1 MTQPASPTKNEATR
15 LLRLKQLMLLDTAPE
30 PLFDEITKLARQIS
44 GAPIALISLVDEDR
58 QWFKANVGIEAA
70 TSTSRDIAFCAHA
83 ILNDE
88 FMEVE
93 DATKDTRFAS
103 NPLVI
108 SDPNIRFYAG
118 APLALPDDI
127 NVGTLCV
134 IDQAPRKLNALQRE
148 VLSGLAAITS
158 KALLVRESAINAVE
172 SNAVKL
178 AAIISDSDDAIIGN
192 TLDGIVTSWNAS
204 AERIFGYK
212 DQEILGQSITRLFPK
227 NRIDEE
233 KFLIRKIKNNIP
245 IKHFETERLT
255 KNGGLVYVSV
265 SLSPLKNTLGEIV
278 GISKI
283 VRDITQQKML
293 EQTLAQA
300 HEHLRVIMDSIAD
313 AVITTDTRGKVQYLN
328 PVAVALTGWTL
339 KEAVGKPSTE
349 VFHIIEEA
357 TRRPALNPI
366 KLCLK
371 EKKVTSI
378 AKNTLLISRDGSECG
393 IENSVSPIRDKDG
406 NTIGVVLVFHD
417 VTEQRKM
424 AEEISYR
431 ASHDVLTGLVN
442 RAEFE
447 NRLNHFIQ
455 DNREADMQNAMMYI
469 DLDRFKVI
477 NDSCGHAAGDKVLKD
492 IAEVMHTCIRTTDTL
507 ARIGGDEFAVIL
519 YKCNT
524 QQAMKIA
531 KNICKVV
538 EEYRYI
544 HTEEYFRLGASI
556 GLVMIDKHWTSTT
569 SLMQAAD
576 SACYEAKNTGRNRV
590 HLYYDDNHLAG
601 SQRRETKWV
610 SRIEKALEDK
620 TFVLFCQ
627 RIMPLKHNGLEHA
640 EILIRMVDKDGTLI
654 PPSAFLPAA
663 ERFHLA
669 SRIDRFVVAEVF
681 DWMRINNDRLN
692 HIESISVNLSGQSLS
707 DPLFH
712 SFVFG
717 LIESTKLDFS
727 KLCFEITETAAITNI
742 IDAKKFIAEISK
754 YGIKFAL
761 DDFGSGVSSFGYL
774 KNLDV
779 DYLKIDGQFITDLI
793 INEIGQATV
802 RCIAEVAKVTGKKT
816 IAEWVDNKTV
826 ENMLKKMGIDFTQGF
841 LKHNPAPL
849 SFLLETN
856 CSYDACPMTKNN
868 ISKTGTFV
876 A

>member
-1 MTQPASPTKNEATR
+1 MTQPAKPTKNEAAR
-15 LLRLKQLMLLDTAPE
+15 LLRLKQLMVLDTAPE
-30 PLFDEITKLARQIS
+30 PLFDEITKLASQIS

-83 ILNDE
+83 ILDNNI
-88 FMEVE
+88 MEIE
-93 DATKDTRFAS
+93 DATKDTRFAA
-103 NPLVI
+103 NPLVTT
-108 SDPNIRFYAG
+108 DPNIRFYAG

-127 NVGTLCV
+127 NIGTLCV
-134 IDQAPRKLNALQRE
+134 IDQAPRKLSSLQKE
-148 VLSGLAAITS
+148 VLAGLAAITS
-158 KALLVRESAINAVE
+158 KALLVREAAINAVE
-172 SNAVKL
+172 TQATKL
-178 AAIISDSDDAIIGN
+178 AAIVADSDDAIISK
-192 TLDGIVTSWNAS
+192 TLDGIVTTWNAS
-204 AERIFGYK
+204 AERIFGYT
-212 DQEILGQSITRLFPK
+212 DQEMLGQSITKLFPK

-233 KFLIRKIKNNIP
+233 KFLIRKIKNNIQ
-245 IKHFETERLT
+245 IKHFETERLS
-255 KNGGLVYVSV
+255 KNGALIQVSV
-265 SLSPLKNTLGEIV
+265 SLSPIKNSKGEIV

-283 VRDITQQKML
+283 VRDISQQKKL
-293 EQTLAQA
+293 EQTLAIE
-300 HEHLRVIMDSIAD
+300 HERLRVTMDSIAD

-328 PVAVALTGWTL
+328 PVAAALTGWTL

-349 VFHIIEEA
+349 VFNIIDEA

-366 KLCLK
+366 RLCLK
-371 EKKVTSI
+371 ENKVTSI
-378 AKNTLLISRDGSECG
+378 ANNTLLIRRDGSECG
-393 IENSVSPIRDKDG
+393 IEDSVSPIQDADG

-447 NRLNHFIQ
+447 SRLNHFIK
-455 DNREADMQNAMMYI
+455 DNREADMQNALMFI

-477 NDSCGHAAGDKVLKD
+477 NDSCGHAAGDSVLKD
-492 IAEVMHTCIRTTDTL
+492 IAEIMHTCIRTTDTL

-531 KNICKVV
+531 KNICKAV
-538 EEYRYI
+538 EEYRHIYND
-544 HTEEYFRLGASI
+544 ECFRLGASV

-590 HLYYDDNHLAG
+590 HLYYDDNHIAG
-601 SQRRETKWV
+601 SQRKETKWV

-620 TFVLFCQ
+620 SFVLFCQ
-627 RIMPLKHNGLEHA
+627 RIVPLKHNGLEHA
-640 EILIRMVDKDGTLI
+640 EILIRMLDKDGTLI

-681 DWMRINNDRLN
+681 DWMLKNRDGLS

-707 DPLFH
+707 DSLFH
-712 SFVFG
+712 SFVFE
-717 LIESTKLDFS
+717 LIESTSLDFS

-742 IDAKKFIAEISK
+742 ADAKKFIAEISK
-754 YGIKFAL
+754 YGVKFAL

-793 INEIGQATV
+793 KNEIGQATV

-849 SFLLETN
+849 DYLLDLN
-856 CSYDACPMTKNN
+856 CHYQEAKDAQLLSYSIM
-868 ISKTGTFV
+868 
-876 A
+876 